1 MKLTRKSAP
10 IALAAVLSIGGLTAG
25 LAAAI
30 PTPAAAACDGRA
42 FDALTATMPSVAE
55 AINAPVAWKAGF
67 DGRGIDVAVIDTG
80 VSPVPG
86 LASPGKIVDA
96 ADFSTD
102 AALLSYRDGQ
112 GHGTNMAG
120 VIAGDGTGGPLT
132 RGVAP
137 GARIINVR
145 AGAADGSVDV
155 TQVVAAIDWTVQNR
169 NTFGRN
175 IRLINLSYTT
185 DAVTD
190 YQFDPLTHAVENAWR
205 AGIVVVVAGG
215 NEGKKTEQLGNPAA
229 DPFVIAVAAS
239 TTDPTAKKPMVPDWS
254 SRGNKTRSPD
264 IVAPGVSIA
273 GLRVPGSML
282 DLHFPAARF
291 SDSACGKYLRGSGT
305 SQSAAATTGALALVL
320 QQRPNLTPDQ
330 LKAILLGTARSIG
343 VKADR
348 AGFGLVDV
356 GAMMAA
362 PISDPIATSQKFK
375 ASKGSGSI
383 EASRGTVHVKKK
395 SKVDLLGE
403 QTLAGSFDSA
413 AWSAASA
420 TSSAWTNQ
428 VYDAKGRFLSGTWAG
443 SSWSGSSWSGSSW
456 SGSSWSGSSWSGSSW
471 SGSSWSGAGW
481 D

>member
-1 MKLTRKSAP
+1 MKFTRKS
-10 IALAAVLSIGGLTAG
+10 LHAAVAAALSVGGIAGGFIAG
-25 LAAAI
+25 LPSAAS
-30 PTPAAAACDGRA
+30 AACDGRPI
-42 FDALTATMPSVAE
+42 DAATTTMPAVAE
-55 AINAPVAWKAGF
+55 ALNAPAAWKAGF
-67 DGRGIDVAVIDTG
+67 DGRGVDVAVIDTG

-96 ADFSTD
+96 ADFSSD
-102 AALLSYRDGQ
+102 ASMLSYRDGQ

-132 RGVAP
+132 KGVAP

-155 TQVVAAIDWTVQNR
+155 SQVVAAIDWTVQNR
-169 NTFGRN
+169 KTFGRN

-185 DAVTD
+185 DAATD

-205 AGIVVVVAGG
+205 AGIVVVVSGG
-215 NEGKKTEQLGNPAA
+215 NEGKKIQQLGNPAA

-239 TTDPTAKKPMVPDWS
+239 TSDPTAKNLVVPDWS
-254 SRGNKTRSPD
+254 SSGNKDRNPD

-291 SDSACGKYLRGSGT
+291 SDNGCGRFFRGSGT
-305 SQSAAATTGALALVL
+305 SQAAAATTGAIALIL

-330 LKAILLGTARSIG
+330 VKTLLLGTARSIG
-343 VKADR
+343 AKANR
-348 AGFGLVDV
+348 GGYGFVDV
-356 GAMMAA
+356 GAMLATA
-362 PISDPIATSQKFK
+362 SADPVVSSQKFK

-383 EASRGTVHVKKK
+383 EASRGTAHVKKK
-395 SKVDLLGE
+395 TKVDLLGE
-403 QTLAGSFDSA
+403 QTLSSNFDATAWSTASASGA
-413 AWSAASA
+413 AWS
-420 TSSAWTNQ
+420 NQ
-428 VYDAKGRFLSGTWAG
+428 TYDAQGRFLSGNWAG

-471 SGSSWSGAGW
+471 SGSSWSGSAW

>member
-1 MKLTRKSAP
+1 MKFTRKFTPA
-10 IALAAVLSIGGLTAG
+10 ILAAVLSVGAITGGLVGVFPGTAN
-25 LAAAI
+25 
-30 PTPAAAACDGRA
+30 AACDGRPI
-42 FDALTATMPSVAE
+42 DALTATMPSVAE
-55 AINAPVAWKAGF
+55 AMNAPAAWNAGF

-102 AALLSYRDGQ
+102 AAMLSYRDGQ

-120 VIAGDGTGGPLT
+120 VIAGDGTGGPLSK
-132 RGVAP
+132 GIAP

-145 AGAADGSVDV
+145 AGAADGSVDAS
-155 TQVVAAIDWTVQNR
+155 QVVAAIDWTVQNR

-175 IRLINLSYTT
+175 IRVINLSYTT

-205 AGIVVVVAGG
+205 AGIVVVVSGG
-215 NEGKKTEQLGNPAA
+215 NEGKKVEQLGNPAA

-239 TTDPTAKKPMVPDWS
+239 TSDRAAKKFVVPDWS
-254 SRGNKTRSPD
+254 SSGNKNRTPD
-264 IVAPGVSIA
+264 ILAPGVSVA

-291 SDSACGKYLRGSGT
+291 SDSNCGRFFRGSGT
-305 SQSAAATTGALALVL
+305 SQAAAAVSGAVALVL

-330 LKAILLGTARSIG
+330 VKTLMLGTARDIG
-343 VKADR
+343 AKTNR
-348 AGFGLVDV
+348 GGFGFVDIA
-356 GAMMAA
+356 AM
-362 PISDPIATSQKFK
+362 IATPTADPVVSTQKFK
-375 ASKGSGSI
+375 GSKGSGSI
-383 EASRGTVHVKKK
+383 EASRGSVHVKKK
-395 SKVDLLGE
+395 SKADLLGE
-403 QTLAGSFDSA
+403 ATLASSFDSA
-413 AWSAASA
+413 SWSAAS
-420 TSSAWTNQ
+420 SAGTAWSNQ
-428 VYDAKGRFLSGTWAG
+428 VYDKQGRFLSGTWAG